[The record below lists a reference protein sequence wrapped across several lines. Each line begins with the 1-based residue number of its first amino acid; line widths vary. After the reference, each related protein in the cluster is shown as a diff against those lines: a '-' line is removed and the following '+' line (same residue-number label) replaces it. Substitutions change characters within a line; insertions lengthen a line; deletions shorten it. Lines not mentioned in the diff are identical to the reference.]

1 MPPPSW
7 RKQKPQGQLSQPPDS
22 HLSFLV
28 ALLPTSSYL
37 FGALDTVLASVLWSP
52 LLSWLLRCCP
62 H

>member
-7 RKQKPQGQLSQPPDS
+7 RKQKPQGQLSQPPNP

-37 FGALDTVLASVLWSP
+37 FRALDTVLASALWSP
-52 LLSWLLRCCP
+52 LLSWLLRCRP